1 MSENTMNE
9 PLDLATATEQALDY
23 AATRCR
29 ACASGTLRCQRHAD
43 EDDFIADTL
52 EKFGEALQQQVYEAE
67 ADAELVT
74 KEYCQE
80 LISELEGQI
89 DALLTRREGTD
100 KLRVEIRKIIRK
112 SI

>member
-1 MSENTMNE
+1 MNE

-67 ADAELVT
+67 TDTGPLRDQLDDILAELESKVE
-74 KEYCQE
+74 K
-80 LISELEGQI
+80 
-89 DALLTRREGTD
+89 LLAKHPAAAD
-100 KLRVEIRKIIRK
+100 SKLRAELFKILRETV
-112 SI
+112 